1 MNLLIP
7 LFSPA
12 TGTWGGLSRAVA
24 VAHAAE
30 AASHR
35 VAFCASGYLA
45 ANLRRRGYRVYTMPA
60 PTMLGLPRI
69 LAYPLARVLTTL
81 DASAVAGRLLGSIWG
96 VLLFSG
102 VLSPRYLTQLTAAE
116 TSAARDY
123 GPDVIFTDLDP
134 AAFITART
142 LRLPI
147 ATIYNSSIVTGH
159 GGWAWRRAKRI
170 LARILARAGLPN
182 LTPDELFFGHDVL
195 KLVPSTPELDGTDPT
210 RPDVFYV
217 GQLLG
222 VIEPNNAGAFQ
233 PEPEQRY
240 VFCYFGLGSTAPRA
254 LKNVL
259 AQVFAHDERLCI
271 VSGYRMESDGGQ
283 GTVRYCPYVDVRALL
298 PQCDWTICHGGLN
311 TIIQSLQAG
320 VPLVIFPGANAER
333 RQNAAQVQAQGAAW
347 VGEPKDWN
355 ASWLRAH
362 LAERKERAAQ
372 AMRLSAAIQTLGGP
386 PAAVSAIETW
396 MHRDIWRRENGESRE
411 DRSLG

>member
-30 AASHR
+30 ATGHR

-45 ANLRRRGYRVYTMPA
+45 ANLRQRGYRVYTMPA
-60 PTMLGLPRI
+60 PTVLGLPRF
-69 LAYPLARVLTTL
+69 LAYPLARLLTTL
-81 DASAVAGRLLGSIWG
+81 DASAIVGRLLGSIWG

-102 VLSPRYLTQLTAAE
+102 VLNPRYLARLAAAE
-116 TSAARDY
+116 TRAASDY

-142 LRLPI
+142 LGLPI

-159 GGWAWRRAKRI
+159 GAWAWRRANRI
-170 LARILARAGLPN
+170 LSRLLTGAGLPS
-182 LTPDELFFGHDVL
+182 LAPDELFFGRDVL

-210 RPDVFYV
+210 RPDVRYV

-222 VIEPNNAGAFQ
+222 VIEPNTAGAFR

-254 LKNVL
+254 LKRVL
-259 AQVFAHDERLCI
+259 AEVFAHDERLCI

-283 GTVRYCPYVDVRALL
+283 GRVRYCPYVDVRALL

-311 TIIQSLQAG
+311 TIIQSLHAS

-333 RQNAAQVQAQGAAW
+333 RQNAAQVEAQGAAW
-347 VGEPKDWN
+347 VGESKDWN

-362 LAERKERAAQ
+362 LAEREEPAAQ
-372 AMRLSAAIQTLGGP
+372 AMRLSSSIQSLGGA
-386 PAAVSAIETW
+386 PAAVNAIEDW
-396 MHRDIWRRENGESRE
+396 LHREMWRRENGAS
-411 DRSLG
+411 DV